1 MSDTLAIFHMISEPH
16 LSQWYALHVKS
27 RHEKTVHAQL
37 QAKEQESFL
46 PLFVAKN
53 KWADRWKTVLLPLF
67 PGYVFCRFN
76 PAGRHAVL
84 ATSGILDV
92 VRSGS
97 EPAAIENAEIEAV
110 QLVVNSGVPA
120 EPYPQLV
127 SGQRVMLTDGPLSGL
142 TGTLTSIRNSVRLVV
157 SVELLCR
164 SILVEI
170 DRDWVVPVDIPKPPA
185 SRSLVSR

>member
-1 MSDTLAIFHMISEPH
+1 
-16 LSQWYALHVKS
+16 
-27 RHEKTVHAQL
+27 
-37 QAKEQESFL
+37 
-46 PLFVAKN
+46 
-53 KWADRWKTVLLPLF
+53 
-67 PGYVFCRFN
+67 
-76 PAGRHAVL
+76 
-84 ATSGILDV
+84 
-92 VRSGS
+92 
-97 EPAAIENAEIEAV
+97 AAIENAEIEAV